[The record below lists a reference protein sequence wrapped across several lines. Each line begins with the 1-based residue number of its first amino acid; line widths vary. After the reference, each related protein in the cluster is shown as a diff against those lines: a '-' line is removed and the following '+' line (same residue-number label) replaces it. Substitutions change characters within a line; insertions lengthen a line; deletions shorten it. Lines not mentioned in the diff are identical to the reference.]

1 MVVYFWFHVWFV
13 LIKSELP
20 DSMKL
25 FHLTD
30 VLVVSVKRVQRQHLI
45 ILNNLQ
51 RSSSWRTLLRVQILI
66 NFLLRSTGTANL
78 QRRFRLLPRY
88 SLGIRVKLPAS
99 GKRPRPYSL
108 PTDSLWLPGRRD
120 PYLLGFEERILR
132 SGSRL
137 WRYINRYWNVF
148 VTWLRGHI
156 IPLKYRSQGHL
167 SGEQSC
173 RALRMSKLIHPATRR
188 VHPWKGANQPQ
199 LWGVLFQPMLV
210 HIVGQ

>member
-88 SLGIRVKLPAS
+88 SLGIRVKFPAS
-99 GKRPRPYSL
+99 SKRPRPYSL
-108 PTDSLWLPGRRD
+108 PTDSL
-120 PYLLGFEERILR
+120 
-132 SGSRL
+132 
-137 WRYINRYWNVF
+137 
-148 VTWLRGHI
+148 
-156 IPLKYRSQGHL
+156 
-167 SGEQSC
+167 
-173 RALRMSKLIHPATRR
+173 
-188 VHPWKGANQPQ
+188 
-199 LWGVLFQPMLV
+199 
-210 HIVGQ
+210 